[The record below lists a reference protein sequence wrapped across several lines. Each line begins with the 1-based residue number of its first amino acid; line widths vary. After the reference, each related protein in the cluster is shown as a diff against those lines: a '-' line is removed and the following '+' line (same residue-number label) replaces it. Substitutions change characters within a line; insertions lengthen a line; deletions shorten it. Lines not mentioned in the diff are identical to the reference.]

1 MRKVRAGAWVVLLA
15 LAGAQAWSARFYA
28 TPDGVSYMDLSD
40 AVLNGQWSELL
51 NAYWS
56 PLYPALIGVLRAL
69 FHPTAYWE
77 FAIPHLLNIFCFAAC
92 LAGYE
97 YFIAPLR
104 RLGRSQW
111 NKPGL
116 DTTWGMVGAYAIF
129 GAFTLMMTPLTL
141 PTPDL
146 LVSASAVFAF
156 GALLRLRYESG
167 SGRAAVVL
175 GLALAAGSLAKSF
188 VIPWAGVC
196 ILTAFAAVRGTT
208 RRPAIVA
215 TAVWL
220 VAVVPWTAGL
230 SARSGHPTFG
240 DSGRLTYVWYVNR
253 LETPS
258 AKFMPS
264 AAATPATDSI
274 QQGIAITPNAP
285 GTNPVWYD
293 PARWYGDLR
302 PEFVLT
308 RQLEVFGILVAEYI
322 ASLAPFFLV
331 ISFWLI
337 AAGPH
342 ATMEW
347 WKRSW
352 PVVVPA
358 LAALAAYS
366 IVLVTT
372 RYVAPFYMALTV
384 MVLCAAPW
392 PERIPA
398 TRMLV
403 AIGVP
408 LILMVATP
416 NPGVPMA
423 LINAAVG
430 SVLFAWILRY
440 RSPVLQAA
448 FAVVGGLSI
457 RALEPRSDLR
467 YVTAMSVLLI
477 LAYWAMARD
486 SANRG
491 EEELTSTLVR
501 RGLIGANAVLVIF
514 VATLK
519 YGDSMKLD
527 RFDPQEPNNGWYVA
541 RLAQRAGITPGAK
554 IALVGSPFD
563 AYWMRVLRAQA
574 VAVVPPPWIP
584 QFNQLPADRRRRLFE
599 EFRKAGAEFV
609 VVQQNNAPPEADRSW
624 GAMPLVGWVGKLR

>member
-1 MRKVRAGAWVVLLA
+1 
-15 LAGAQAWSARFYA
+15 
-28 TPDGVSYMDLSD
+28 
-40 AVLNGQWSELL
+40 
-51 NAYWS
+51 
-56 PLYPALIGVLRAL
+56 
-69 FHPTAYWE
+69 
-77 FAIPHLLNIFCFAAC
+77 
-92 LAGYE
+92 
-97 YFIAPLR
+97 
-104 RLGRSQW
+104 
-111 NKPGL
+111 
-116 DTTWGMVGAYAIF
+116 
-129 GAFTLMMTPLTL
+129 
-141 PTPDL
+141 
-146 LVSASAVFAF
+146 
-156 GALLRLRYESG
+156 
-167 SGRAAVVL
+167 
-175 GLALAAGSLAKSF
+175 
-188 VIPWAGVC
+188 
-196 ILTAFAAVRGTT
+196 
-208 RRPAIVA
+208 
-215 TAVWL
+215 
-220 VAVVPWTAGL
+220 
-230 SARSGHPTFG
+230 
-240 DSGRLTYVWYVNR
+240 VWYVNR

-274 QQGIAITPNAP
+274 QQGIAVTPNAP

-302 PEFVLT
+302 PEFALS
-308 RQLEVFGILVAEYI
+308 RQLQVIGVLSAEYI

-331 ISFWLI
+331 IAFWLI
-337 AAGPH
+337 AAGRD

-358 LAALAAYS
+358 LAALLAYS

-392 PERIPA
+392 PARIPP

-403 AIGVP
+403 AIGLP

-448 FAVVGGLSI
+448 FAVIGGLSI
-457 RALEPRSDLR
+457 RALEPHSDLR
-467 YVTAMSVLLI
+467 YVTVMSVLLI

-486 SANRG
+486 AVNRG
-491 EEELTSTLVR
+491 EEQLTSTLVR
-501 RGLIGANAVLVIF
+501 RGLVGANAVLVIF

-519 YGDSMKLD
+519 YGDNMKLD

-541 RLAQRAGITPGAK
+541 QLAQRAGITPGAK

-584 QFNQLPADRRRRLFE
+584 QFNQLPTDRRRLLFE

-609 VVQQNNAPPEADRSW
+609 VVQQNDAPPEADRSW